1 MKKRLARQNEWQFDY
16 FSENYHQF
24 EEDFYK
30 YSALDT
36 PLSFLADDIL
46 MTMASSGKS
55 YFRLNKEAAKDG
67 RDHYYIFR
75 IKMADPKVLSRTF
88 VYVGTT
94 VQLKSGNRA

>member
-1 MKKRLARQNEWQFDY
+1 MKKRLDRQNEWQFDY
-16 FSENYHQF
+16 FSDNYYQF

-55 YFRLNKEAAKDG
+55 YFRLNKEVAKDG
-67 RDHYYIFR
+67 RDHYCIFR
-75 IKMADPKVLSRTF
+75 IKMAGPKVLSRTF
-88 VYVGTT
+88 VYVGMT

>member
-1 MKKRLARQNEWQFDY
+1 MKKRLDRQNEWQFDY
-16 FSENYHQF
+16 FSDNYHQF

>member
-1 MKKRLARQNEWQFDY
+1 MKKRLDRQNEWQFDY
-16 FSENYHQF
+16 FSDNYHQF

-88 VYVGTT
+88 VYIGTT
-94 VQLKSGNRA
+94 VQLNSGNRA

>member
-1 MKKRLARQNEWQFDY
+1 MKKRLDRQNEWQFDY
-16 FSENYHQF
+16 FSDNYHQF

-88 VYVGTT
+88 VYIGTT

>member
-1 MKKRLARQNEWQFDY
+1 MKVRQTRQNEWQFDY

-24 EEDFYK
+24 EGDFYK

-46 MTMASSGKS
+46 LTMASSGKS
-55 YFRLNKEAAKDG
+55 YFRLNKESAKDG
-67 RDHYYIFR
+67 RDHYFLFR
-75 IKMADPKVLSRTF
+75 IKMVDPKVFNRTF

-94 VQLKSGNRA
+94 TQLKSGRRG